1 MQVLII
7 VEQVPWHNAGSLL
20 RGGWPYRH
28 ISCCTQ
34 DLHRALERYGKTIII
49 YSRRM
54 NIANNVQK
62 STMFKIRFRLYLE
75 QENKRRRT
83 LKREDLNYAIKLYSK
98 ELI

>member
-1 MQVLII
+1 
-7 VEQVPWHNAGSLL
+7 
-20 RGGWPYRH
+20 
-28 ISCCTQ
+28 
-34 DLHRALERYGKTIII
+34 
-49 YSRRM
+49 M

-75 QENKRRRT
+75 QENKRRRI